1 MVKSCDSALA
11 LGELHASMSSAHASA
26 SASTPRAGSIMDVKA
41 QGLRSGKVLG
51 IGELL
56 AITCSASA
64 PLDRS

>member
-11 LGELHASMSSAHASA
+11 LGASTSSASV
-26 SASTPRAGSIMDVKA
+26 STPRAELIMDVKA
-41 QGLRSGKVLG
+41 QGSRSGKALG

-56 AITCSASA
+56 ASVCSASA

>member
-11 LGELHASMSSAHASA
+11 LGDSLAHAA
-26 SASTPRAGSIMDVKA
+26 LVAGSIMDMKA
-41 QGLRSGKVLG
+41 QGLRNGKALG

-56 AITCSASA
+56 ASTCSASA